1 MVLAWTYGGEGG
13 EKWADLGIYFESR
26 AEICAAWDDWRMTST
41 LLA

>member
-1 MVLAWTYGGEGG
+1 MVLAWTYGG

-26 AEICAAWDDWRMTST
+26 AEICTALDDLRMTSI